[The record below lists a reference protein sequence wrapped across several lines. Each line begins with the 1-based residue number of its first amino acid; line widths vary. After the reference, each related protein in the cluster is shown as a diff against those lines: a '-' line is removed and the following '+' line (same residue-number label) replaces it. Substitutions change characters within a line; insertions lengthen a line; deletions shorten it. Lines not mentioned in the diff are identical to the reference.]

1 MKALTIMQPWASLIA
16 VGVKQIENRPT
27 SREMQQ
33 IRERRLMVNFE
44 TIGQNIG
51 NLVDQ
56 KQKAYGDAISAV
68 EGCIRVL
75 YPAGIQPEQYRDL
88 LLQVRILDKQCR
100 IARGDMKAF
109 GENPWGDV
117 AGYGILGVGHG
128 GIDNDLHHG

>member
-1 MKALTIMQPWASLIA
+1 MPDKTMK
-16 VGVKQIENRPT
+16 
-27 SREMQQ
+27 
-33 IRERRLMVNFE
+33 FE

-56 KQKAYGDAISAV
+56 KQAAYGDAISAV

-75 YPAGIQPEQYRDL
+75 YPAGIEPERYRDL

-100 IARGDMKAF
+100 IAKGDQKAF
-109 GENPWGDV
+109 GENPWGDI

-128 GIDNDLHHG
+128 GQND